1 VRLRT
6 CADADPAHEP
16 ASATLEPHRSANS
29 PHGTARRWLAG
40 PGRARGCD
48 ELTMEN
54 VQKIRPKYLDLFSI
68 RLPVPG
74 WVSILHRISGFGLFL
89 FLPFL
94 LWLLDNSLHSRSSFA
109 RFQAVLSEPLV
120 KLIVLGLIWAFLH
133 HLFAG
138 LRHIALDLD
147 WGVDLETGRTTAKL
161 VLIASLALTAVL
173 GAMLW

>member
-1 VRLRT
+1 MDT
-6 CADADPAHEP
+6 
-16 ASATLEPHRSANS
+16 T
-29 PHGTARRWLAG
+29 
-40 PGRARGCD
+40 
-48 ELTMEN
+48 
-54 VQKIRPKYLDLFSI
+54 QKIKVRPKFLDLTSI

-109 RFQAVLSEPLV
+109 RFQEVISTPLV
-120 KLIVLGLIWAFLH
+120 KVILIGLLWAFLH

-138 LRHIALDLD
+138 LRHIAMDLD
-147 WGVDLETGRTTAKL
+147 WGVNLQAGRASARL
-161 VLIASLALTAVL
+161 VLIASLALTVVL

>member
-1 VRLRT
+1 
-6 CADADPAHEP
+6 
-16 ASATLEPHRSANS
+16 
-29 PHGTARRWLAG
+29 
-40 PGRARGCD
+40 
-48 ELTMEN
+48 MEN
-54 VQKIRPKYLDLFSI
+54 TKIRPKFLDLTSI

-109 RFQAVLSEPLV
+109 RFQAAISTPLAKLVL
-120 KLIVLGLIWAFLH
+120 LGLLWAFLH

-147 WGVDLETGRTTAKL
+147 WGVELAAGRATATL
-161 VLIASLALTAVL
+161 VLVASLLLTVIL

>member
-1 VRLRT
+1 
-6 CADADPAHEP
+6 
-16 ASATLEPHRSANS
+16 
-29 PHGTARRWLAG
+29 
-40 PGRARGCD
+40 
-48 ELTMEN
+48 MEN

-89 FLPFL
+89 CLPLL

-109 RFQAVLSEPLV
+109 RFQSVISIPLV
-120 KLIVLGLIWAFLH
+120 KLLLLGLIWAFLH

-147 WGVDLETGRTTAKL
+147 WGVSLSAGRATAKL
-161 VLIASLALTAVL
+161 VLLASLALTVVL

>member
-1 VRLRT
+1 M
-6 CADADPAHEP
+6 
-16 ASATLEPHRSANS
+16 
-29 PHGTARRWLAG
+29 
-40 PGRARGCD
+40 
-48 ELTMEN
+48 TMEN

-74 WVSILHRISGFGLFL
+74 LVSILHRISGLVLFL
-89 FLPFL
+89 LLPFL

-109 RFQAVLSEPLV
+109 RFQAVISAPLV
-120 KLIVLGLIWAFLH
+120 KLVLLGLIWAFLH

-147 WGVDLETGRTTAKL
+147 WGVNLEAGRATAKL
-161 VLIASLALTAVL
+161 VLVASLVLTAVL